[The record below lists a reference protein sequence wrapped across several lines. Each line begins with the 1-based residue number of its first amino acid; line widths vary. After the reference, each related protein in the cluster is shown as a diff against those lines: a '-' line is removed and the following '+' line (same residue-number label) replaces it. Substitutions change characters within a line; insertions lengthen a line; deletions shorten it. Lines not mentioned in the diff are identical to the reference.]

1 MSALT
6 TGEGTAVPSSAPR
19 PKTFDFPLTVNLV
32 EGRRVAV
39 SIDGKSSLDV
49 VPPPEFRGTDPTTW
63 SPEDLF
69 VSATA
74 SCLAI
79 TFTGLAEKAE
89 VPIASLSVEATGT
102 AGIRPD
108 GKFGFIR
115 IRQHLVITT
124 EHERAEEA
132 RRLAEKAE
140 ETCLVASSLSLPVE
154 TEIEVRVY

>member
-1 MSALT
+1 MSTAAS
-6 TGEGTAVPSSAPR
+6 EGVAGSAPR
-19 PKTFDFPLTVNLV
+19 PKTFDFPLTVSLV

-39 SIDGKSSLDV
+39 SIDGKAGLEV
-49 VPPPEFRGTDPTTW
+49 VPPPEFRGPDPSTW

-89 VPIASLSVEATGT
+89 VPIASLTVDATGT

-115 IRQHLVITT
+115 IQQRLVITT
-124 EHERAEEA
+124 QHERADEA